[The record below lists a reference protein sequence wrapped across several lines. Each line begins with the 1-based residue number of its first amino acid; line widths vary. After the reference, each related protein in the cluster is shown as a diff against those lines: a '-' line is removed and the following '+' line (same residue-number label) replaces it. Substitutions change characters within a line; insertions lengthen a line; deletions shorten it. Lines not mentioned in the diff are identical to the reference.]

1 MTFPKPGDEEM
12 PLTKGLKERFEKYT
26 AKTPP
31 DVTGARYAAAKT
43 LAVKRQLA
51 GAGPIAEIIE
61 LTRNILESKGVPA
74 GQQGVY
80 FAFVEKVRKAA
91 FSHSGTT
98 LSNFVAGLKALFAQK
113 GCDPA
118 VLDVLSKLIV
128 GE

>member
-1 MTFPKPGDEEM
+1 M

-31 DVTGARYAAAKT
+31 DVTGTRYAASKT

>member
-1 MTFPKPGDEEM
+1 M
-12 PLTKGLKERFEKYT
+12 PLTKGLKERYEKYT
-26 AKTPP
+26 AKMAP
-31 DVTGARYAAAKT
+31 DIVGTRYAASKT
-43 LAVKRQLA
+43 IAVKRQLA

-98 LSNFVAGLKALFAQK
+98 LSNYVAGLKALFAQK
-113 GCDPA
+113 GCDPT

-128 GE
+128 GG

>member
-1 MTFPKPGDEEM
+1 M
-12 PLTKGLKERFEKYT
+12 PLVKGLKERFEKYT

-31 DVTGARYAAAKT
+31 DITGARYGAAKP

-51 GAGPIAEIIE
+51 GAGPIAEIVE

-74 GQQGVY
+74 GQHGVY
-80 FAFVEKVRKAA
+80 YAFVEKVRKAA
-91 FSHSGTT
+91 FSHSGAT
-98 LSNFVAGLKALFAQK
+98 LSSYVAGLKAAFVQK
-113 GCDPA
+113 GADPA

>member
-1 MTFPKPGDEEM
+1 M
-12 PLTKGLKERFEKYT
+12 PLTKGLKERYEKYT
-26 AKTPP
+26 AKTAP
-31 DVTGARYAAAKT
+31 DIVAARYAAAKD

-61 LTRNILESKGVPA
+61 LARNILESEGVPA
-74 GQQGVY
+74 AQQGIY

-98 LSNFVAGLKALFAQK
+98 LSNFVQGLKALFTQR

-118 VLDVLSKLIV
+118 VLDLLSKLIV
-128 GE
+128 GG

>member
-1 MTFPKPGDEEM
+1 M
-12 PLTKGLKERFEKYT
+12 PLVKGLKERFEKYT

-31 DVTGARYAAAKT
+31 DITGARYAASKT
-43 LAVKRQLA
+43 IAVKRQLA

-80 FAFVEKVRKAA
+80 FAFVEKIRKAA

-98 LSNFVAGLKALFAQK
+98 LSSYVAGLKAAFAQK

-118 VLDVLSKLIV
+118 VLDVLAKLIV
-128 GE
+128 GG

>member
-1 MTFPKPGDEEM
+1 LAFPKPGDEEM

-31 DVTGARYAAAKT
+31 DVTGARYAASKT

-98 LSNFVAGLKALFAQK
+98 LSSFVAGLKALFAQK